1 MPVSSRIEALRAALR
16 SASLDA
22 LFVTRGTNL
31 RYLSAFTGADSF
43 AMITPSRSFF
53 ITDSRYTEQ
62 ASRECPAFEV
72 VPWRDPFASLPE
84 TLHRLV
90 REGGIARLGFEK
102 RFISYGLYEELASG
116 LPGVSLTPTENVVED
131 LRYVKDPGELAA
143 LRRAAEVADRAFEA
157 LLPFLA
163 PGRTERDVAA
173 ELGYLLHRA
182 GAEGMAFDPIV
193 ASGPHSSMP
202 HAVPSDRALE
212 RGDFLTLDFGAQWGG
227 YRSDMT
233 RTVVIGRASP
243 RQRELYAR
251 VLASQQAGIGAL
263 KSGASG
269 EEVDAASREA
279 LAGQEG
285 IFSYGVGH
293 GVGLDVHEEPFMK
306 KTCARRLEPG
316 CVVTV
321 EPGIYLPGEGGIRIE
336 DTAMVWEE
344 GPEVITRSTRELL
357 EL

>member
-1 MPVSSRIEALRAALR
+1 MSSRIEALRTALR

-22 LFVTRGTNL
+22 LFITRGTNL

-43 AMITPSRSFF
+43 ALITPSQNFF

-62 ASRECPAFEV
+62 ASRECPTFEV

-84 TLHRLV
+84 TLHRLTGHHGV
-90 REGGIARLGFEK
+90 VRLGFEK
-102 RFISYGLYEELASG
+102 RFLNYGLYEELASE
-116 LPGVSLTPTENVVED
+116 LAGVTLVPSENLVED
-131 LRYVKDPGELAA
+131 LRYVKDPEELEA

-157 LLPFLA
+157 LLPFLT
-163 PGRTERDVAA
+163 PGRTELEVAA
-173 ELGYLLHRA
+173 ELEYILRRQ

-202 HAVPSDRALE
+202 HAVPSHRALE

-233 RTVVIGRASP
+233 RTVIIGRASA

-251 VLASQQAGIGAL
+251 VLDSQQAGIRAL
-263 KSGASG
+263 RSGVRG
-269 EEVDAASREA
+269 QEVDAASRKVLE
-279 LAGQEG
+279 GQEG

-293 GVGLDVHEEPFMK
+293 GVGLDIHEEPFMK
-306 KTCARRLEPG
+306 KTCTRVLEPG

-321 EPGIYLPGEGGIRIE
+321 EPGLYLPGEGGIRIE
-336 DTAMVWEE
+336 DTAVVREE
-344 GPEVITRSTRELL
+344 GPEVLTRSSRELL

>member
-163 PGRTERDVAA
+163 PGARSAMWRRSWGTSCTGR
-173 ELGYLLHRA
+173 GPRA
-182 GAEGMAFDPIV
+182 WPSIPSWPRGPI
-193 ASGPHSSMP
+193 PPCLMRCP
-202 HAVPSDRALE
+202 P
-212 RGDFLTLDFGAQWGG
+212 T
-227 YRSDMT
+227 
-233 RTVVIGRASP
+233 GRW
-243 RQRELYAR
+243 
-251 VLASQQAGIGAL
+251 
-263 KSGASG
+263 SGA
-269 EEVDAASREA
+269 
-279 LAGQEG
+279 
-285 IFSYGVGH
+285 IFSPWTLG
-293 GVGLDVHEEPFMK
+293 PS
-306 KTCARRLEPG
+306 
-316 CVVTV
+316 
-321 EPGIYLPGEGGIRIE
+321 GG
-336 DTAMVWEE
+336 DTDR
-344 GPEVITRSTRELL
+344 T
-357 EL
+357 